1 MSFLAPAA
9 LFFLLASQMAMTFE
23 ILDIA
28 SGHNIA
34 AQIGARLV
42 LNCCTT
48 GCESP
53 EFSWRTQLD
62 NPLGGIVSRQG
73 SNSSLT
79 LASVGFEHEQN
90 YVCNAICGSE
100 RKERRVQIDIYS
112 FPSDPIIEINGPL
125 VLGKPSTISCHVPKV
140 YPSECLLLSF
150 KREGKVLKEEE
161 FFHEEPTKSLETKTV
176 TVIFTPTEEDIG
188 KEITCIAELP
198 IEEMEFEPKQRQ
210 AKHLLDVNFGPRNT
224 HLTASPG
231 KTLLEGEALTL
242 SCKTESHPP
251 AKVVWKKQLAND
263 TVQQIAES
271 DYFSIPNVQ
280 FSDSGIYICE
290 ATNDVTNEVEKRMV
304 SLSVQG
310 APRHLEFSFLP
321 GSTVQE
327 GESVT
332 LQCSAESDPA
342 ATVVI
347 RRKFPRETEVQ
358 GGFVHIPR
366 VSLDDAGDYECQA
379 ENQFGTI
386 NRTTSLIVESFSP
399 TTPTVTDGPE
409 ITTEV
414 EDFTI
419 KTTASDAPQ
428 QEADHLE
435 NSTPPAPQVFSPTTP
450 TVTDGPKIT
459 TEVEDFTLKTTASD
473 APQQEADHL
482 EDTTP
487 LAPQGTLS
495 QLYTTSKNNTT
506 TYVVDNDISNGTEV
520 IGIFL
525 DEIKEPDYVIPVIV
539 VVSVLATA
547 AGPMT
552 ALMIYIFRKA
562 KINGSYSL
570 VKSLKPEV

>member
-1 MSFLAPAA
+1 DRGKLVPFLEA
-9 LFFLLASQMAMTFE
+9 

-304 SLSVQG
+304 SLSVQDLL
-310 APRHLEFSFLP
+310 PSQFSFLP

-386 NRTTSLIVESFSP
+386 NRTTSLIVECKFSLIIYLS
-399 TTPTVTDGPE
+399 VLKIVHLCLHPE
-409 ITTEV
+409 ISSSFRKHLIYDVCSGTEYWLLH
-414 EDFTI
+414 FYF
-419 KTTASDAPQ
+419 
-428 QEADHLE
+428 HL
-435 NSTPPAPQVFSPTTP
+435 NSTVSPPRSLVLGAQEPVKVENQEFKKNIDIYGASWSQPPADSN
-450 TVTDGPKIT
+450 GP
-459 TEVEDFTLKTTASD
+459 
-473 APQQEADHL
+473 
-482 EDTTP
+482 
-487 LAPQGTLS
+487 
-495 QLYTTSKNNTT
+495 LYTQ
-506 TYVVDNDISNGTEV
+506 
-520 IGIFL
+520 
-525 DEIKEPDYVIPVIV
+525 
-539 VVSVLATA
+539 
-547 AGPMT
+547 
-552 ALMIYIFRKA
+552 
-562 KINGSYSL
+562 
-570 VKSLKPEV
+570 

>member
-1 MSFLAPAA
+1 MASLAPAS
-9 LFFLLASQMAMTFE
+9 LVFLLAFQTAMTFE
-23 ILDIA
+23 IMDIA

-42 LNCCTT
+42 LHCCTT
-48 GCESP
+48 GCKSP
-53 EFSWRTQLD
+53 DFSWRTQLD
-62 NPLGGIVSRQG
+62 NPLGGTMSRQG

-90 YVCNAICGSE
+90 YVCNAICGKE

-112 FPSDPIIEINGPL
+112 FPSDPVIEIDGPL

-140 YPSECLLLSF
+140 YPSERLVLSL
-150 KREGKVLKEEE
+150 KREGKVLKEAE
-161 FFHEEPTKSLETKTV
+161 FFHETPTKSLETKTLSV
-176 TVIFTPTEEDIG
+176 TFTPTEEDIG

-210 AKHLLDVNFGPRNT
+210 AKRLLDVNFGPRNT

-231 KTLLEGEALTL
+231 KTLLEGKALML
-242 SCKTESHPP
+242 SCETESHPP
-251 AKVVWKKQLAND
+251 AKAVWKKQLANE
-263 TVQQIAES
+263 TVQHIAES
-271 DYFSIPNVQ
+271 YNFSIPSAQ

-304 SLSVQG
+304 SISVQG
-310 APRHLEFSFLP
+310 APRHLEFSILP
-321 GSTVQE
+321 ASTVQE

-342 ATVVI
+342 ARVVI
-347 RRKFPRETEVQ
+347 RRTFSRESEIQ

-366 VSLDDAGDYECQA
+366 VNPDDAGDYECQA

-386 NRTTSLIVESFSP
+386 KRITSLIVESFST

-409 ITTEV
+409 
-414 EDFTI
+414 
-419 KTTASDAPQ
+419 
-428 QEADHLE
+428 
-435 NSTPPAPQVFSPTTP
+435 
-450 TVTDGPKIT
+450 IT

-482 EDTTP
+482 ENTTP
-487 LAPQGTLS
+487 PVPQGTLS
-495 QLYTTSKNNTT
+495 QTYTASKNNTT
-506 TYVVDNDISNGTEV
+506 TYVVDNDVSNGTEV
-520 IGIFL
+520 IEIFM
-525 DEIKEPDYVIPVIV
+525 DEIKEPDYVIPVII
-539 VVSVLATA
+539 VVSALATA
-547 AGPMT
+547 AAPMT
-552 ALMIYIFRKA
+552 ALLIYIFRKA

-570 VKSLKPEV
+570 AKSLKPEV